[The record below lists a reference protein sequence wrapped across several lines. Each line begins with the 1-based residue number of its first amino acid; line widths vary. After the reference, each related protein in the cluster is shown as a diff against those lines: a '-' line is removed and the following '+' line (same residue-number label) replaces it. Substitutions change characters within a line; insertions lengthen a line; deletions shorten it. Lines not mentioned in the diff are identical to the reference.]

1 MCGQLVV
8 YTLLCYYLC
17 PSELKFNSRNT
28 IKTAMLLNILFAI
41 FSVFGLKS
49 DQVNPFAFSEDST
62 IFSRYKKLLVNVREK
77 RITPPEAES
86 EFKSIMILL
95 KDAYP
100 NTLDSSH
107 STTLVFPMTKS
118 DYTAVGGSGTG
129 FYVKEFNLFDHT
141 VSGSHPAH
149 DIFIY
154 DPDQDCIDNRKQEY
168 VDIVSVGNGVVL
180 AVEKDWTDSSE
191 YRGGN
196 YVWVFDFERGG
207 LWYYA
212 HHRKVVVE
220 PGQIVRPGN
229 KLGEVGRTGFNAKNK
244 RSDTHLHLMYLEV
257 DSLYYPQP
265 KNYYNWLKVANTLSK
280 STLAETWRK
289 KWINVTFLSPKTL
302 KEIPVKDYKIS
313 INRVKPRK

>member
-1 MCGQLVV
+1 VQVV
-8 YTLLCYYLC
+8 VCPLLCYYLC

-28 IKTAMLLNILFAI
+28 IKTAMLLNILFTV

-49 DQVNPFAFSEDST
+49 DYVHAFAFPNDST
-62 IFSRYKKLLVNVREK
+62 VFSRYKSLLVDIREK
-77 RITPPEAES
+77 KISPSEAES
-86 EFKSIMILL
+86 EFKSIMVKL
-95 KDAYP
+95 KDSYP
-100 NTLDSSH
+100 NTLDSSQ
-107 STTLVFPMTKS
+107 SSSLVFPMTKS
-118 DYTAVGGSGTG
+118 NYIAVGGAGTG
-129 FYVKEFNLFDHT
+129 FYIKKFNLFDHS

-149 DIFIY
+149 DIFIF

-180 AVEKDWTDSSE
+180 AVEKDWTDTSD

-212 HHRKVVVE
+212 HHRRVVVE

-244 RSDTHLHLMYLEV
+244 RSDTHLHLMYLEI
-257 DSLYYPQP
+257 DSSYYPQP
-265 KNYYNWLKVANTLSK
+265 KNYYEWLKQANTLSQ
-280 STLAETWRK
+280 STAAEILRNKWFNVLFLNPKPPK
-289 KWINVTFLSPKTL
+289 KLPLREFKLTVL
-302 KEIPVKDYKIS
+302 
-313 INRVKPRK
+313 R

>member
-1 MCGQLVV
+1 
-8 YTLLCYYLC
+8 
-17 PSELKFNSRNT
+17 
-28 IKTAMLLNILFAI
+28 MLINILLTF

-49 DQVNPFAFSEDST
+49 DHLNPFAFSKDST
-62 IFSRYKKLLVNVREK
+62 IFSRYKELLVNIREK
-77 RITPPEAES
+77 KIAPSEAEL
-86 EFKSIMILL
+86 EFRSIMMVL
-95 KDAYP
+95 KEAYP
-100 NTLDSSH
+100 NTLGSSQ
-107 STTLVFPMTKS
+107 SSNLVFPMTKS
-118 DYTAVGGSGTG
+118 NFTAVGGSGSG

-180 AVEKDWTDSSE
+180 AVEKDWIDTSE

-220 PGQIVRPGN
+220 PGQIVTPGN

-257 DSLYYPQP
+257 DSSCYPKP
-265 KNYYNWLKVANTLSK
+265 KNYFKWLQEANTVSK
-280 STLAETWRK
+280 STLAETLRK
-289 KWINVTFLSPKTL
+289 KWVNVTSLSPKPPKKL
-302 KEIPVKDYKIS
+302 PVKDFKLAIS
-313 INRVKPRK
+313 RIKPRK

>member
-1 MCGQLVV
+1 
-8 YTLLCYYLC
+8 
-17 PSELKFNSRNT
+17 
-28 IKTAMLLNILFAI
+28 MLLNILFTV

-49 DQVNPFAFSEDST
+49 DHVNPFAFSEDST
-62 IFSRYKKLLVNVREK
+62 VFSRYKELLVNIREK
-77 RITPPEAES
+77 KITPIEAEL
-86 EFKSIMILL
+86 EFKSIMMVL
-95 KDAYP
+95 KEAYP
-100 NTLDSSH
+100 NTLDSSQ
-107 STTLVFPMTKS
+107 SSNLVFPMTKS
-118 DYTAVGGSGTG
+118 NYTAVGGSGTG
-129 FYVKEFNLFDHT
+129 FYIKQFNLFDHS

-180 AVEKDWTDSSE
+180 AVEKDWTDTSE

-220 PGQIVRPGN
+220 PGQIVTPGN

-257 DSLYYPQP
+257 DSAYYPQP
-265 KNYYNWLKVANTLSK
+265 KNYFKWLKEANTVSK
-280 STLAETWRK
+280 STLAETLRN
-289 KWINVTFLSPKTL
+289 KWVNVTFLSPKPPKKL
-302 KEIPVKDYKIS
+302 PVKDFKLS

>member
-1 MCGQLVV
+1 
-8 YTLLCYYLC
+8 
-17 PSELKFNSRNT
+17 
-28 IKTAMLLNILFAI
+28 MLLNILFTV
-41 FSVFGLKS
+41 FSVFGVKS
-49 DQVNPFAFSEDST
+49 DHVNPFAFSEDST
-62 IFSRYKKLLVNVREK
+62 IFSRYKELLVNIREK
-77 RITPPEAES
+77 KIPPSEAEL
-86 EFKSIMILL
+86 EFKSIMMVL
-95 KDAYP
+95 KEAYP

-107 STTLVFPMTKS
+107 SSNLVFPMTKS
-118 DYTAVGGSGTG
+118 NFTAVGGSGTG

-149 DIFIY
+149 DIFIF

-180 AVEKDWTDSSE
+180 AVEKDWTDTSE

-220 PGQIVRPGN
+220 PGQIVTPGN

-257 DSLYYPQP
+257 DSSYSPQP
-265 KNYYNWLKVANTLSK
+265 KNYFNWLKEANTVSK
-280 STLAETWRK
+280 STLAETLRN
-289 KWINVTFLSPKTL
+289 KWVNVTFLRPKPPKKL
-302 KEIPVKDYKIS
+302 PVKDFKLS
-313 INRVKPRK
+313 INRVRPRK

>member
-1 MCGQLVV
+1 
-8 YTLLCYYLC
+8 
-17 PSELKFNSRNT
+17 
-28 IKTAMLLNILFAI
+28 MLLNILFT
-41 FSVFGLKS
+41 FLSVFGLKS
-49 DQVNPFAFSEDST
+49 DHLNPFAFSKDST
-62 IFSRYKKLLVNVREK
+62 IFSRYKELLVNIREK
-77 RITPPEAES
+77 KITPSEAES
-86 EFKSIMILL
+86 EFKSIMKVL
-95 KDAYP
+95 KGAYP
-100 NTLDSSH
+100 NTLDSIQS
-107 STTLVFPMTKS
+107 SNLVFPMTKS
-118 DYTAVGGSGTG
+118 NYNAVGGSGTG
-129 FYVKEFNLFDHT
+129 FYVKAFNLFDHS

-180 AVEKDWTDSSE
+180 AVEKDWTDTSK

-220 PGQIVRPGN
+220 PGQIVKPGN

-257 DSLYYPQP
+257 DSSNYPKP
-265 KNYYNWLKVANTLSK
+265 KNYFKWLMEANTVNK
-280 STLAETWRK
+280 STLTETLRK
-289 KWINVTFLSPKTL
+289 KWVDVTFLNPRPPKKL
-302 KEIPVKDYKIS
+302 PVKYFILS
-313 INRVKPRK
+313 INRIKPRK

>member
-1 MCGQLVV
+1 V
-8 YTLLCYYLC
+8 
-17 PSELKFNSRNT
+17 LKFNSRNT
-28 IKTAMLLNILFAI
+28 IKTAMLLNILFAV

-49 DQVNPFAFSEDST
+49 DHVNPFAFSDDST
-62 IFSRYKKLLVNVREK
+62 VFTRYKKLLVNVREK
-77 RITPPEAES
+77 KITPLEAEL
-86 EFKSIMILL
+86 EFKSIMIVL
-95 KDAYP
+95 KEAYP
-100 NTLDSSH
+100 NTLDSSQ
-107 STTLVFPMTKS
+107 SSNLVFPLTKS
-118 DYTAVGGSGTG
+118 NYTAVGGSGTG

-149 DIFIY
+149 DIFIF

-180 AVEKDWTDSSE
+180 AVEKDWTDTSE

-265 KNYYNWLKVANTLSK
+265 KNYYNWLKEANTVGK
-280 STLAETWRK
+280 STLAETLRN
-289 KWINVTFLSPKTL
+289 KWVNVTFLSPKPPKKL
-302 KEIPVKDYKIS
+302 PVKDFKLS
-313 INRVKPRK
+313 INSVKLRK